1 MKEFEVWEK
10 VTVRMG
16 EKEGILRKICL
27 KNYRGNRTL
36 EIEN

>member
-16 EKEGILRKICL
+16 EKEGILRKL
-27 KNYRGNRTL
+27 QMRSNYVNRELTAA
-36 EIEN
+36 

>member
-27 KNYRGNRTL
+27 ENNR
-36 EIEN
+36 

>member
-16 EKEGILRKICL
+16 EKEGIPRKFCL
-27 KNYRGNRTL
+27 ENYR
-36 EIEN
+36 